1 MVPPPVELPAEPMA
15 AFDNLTTTTAN
26 INPDVDINPD
36 EDTSSDEDKP
46 FKPYEDSNSD
56 KDIKP
61 DANIKSKERRPIKQ
75 DQHFVIDHRP
85 VKFKG
90 PTPTHRIIKR
100 GGQPL
105 SNAATHRASHFD
117 ESSVKRT
124 LLPSGFT
131 VPEFLQ
137 AEDVWDL
144 RQAGD
149 KRVSGISVVF
159 YAGAEENGS
168 VDLEEEAKQF

>member
-1 MVPPPVELPAEPMA
+1 MPLRTGWYFA
-15 AFDNLTTTTAN
+15 
-26 INPDVDINPD
+26 
-36 EDTSSDEDKP
+36 
-46 FKPYEDSNSD
+46 
-56 KDIKP
+56 
-61 DANIKSKERRPIKQ
+61 RRC
-75 DQHFVIDHRP
+75 DLD
-85 VKFKG
+85 
-90 PTPTHRIIKR
+90 
-100 GGQPL
+100 
-105 SNAATHRASHFD
+105 RAY
-117 ESSVKRT
+117 SVKRT